1 MAANSL
7 VHPAYYKRSSAFS
20 RWLLKLRYPNL
31 DWLPRRD
38 LVLSLV
44 LLLAGLSLP
53 AGMVFGLLLASFPLA
68 FLGFSLTALG
78 GILLLIRCGEI

>member
-7 VHPAYYKRSSAFS
+7 VYPVYPKRSTAFS

-38 LVLSLV
+38 LVGSLV
-44 LLLAGLSLP
+44 LLLLGLSLP
-53 AGMVFGLLLASFPLA
+53 AAMAVGLLLVSFPLA
-68 FLGFSLTALG
+68 FVGLVLAALG
-78 GILLLIRCGEI
+78 GGLLLVRCGEV